1 MESPRS
7 EQSTRSR
14 MPASRQRQGAGQAG
28 LGRGGRAAGG
38 AQSAAAQSHRGR
50 SRGAR
55 GISAAARG
63 GGTWRECRL
72 GLALAARAVGQAQAS
87 PLCSQLRGLGLAR
100 EGEAAEEESGKPRL
114 PAPLPPKLAGVS
126 SRKRKSKQPGA
137 RTCRRLG
144 AGPPAW
150 GTAWK
155 RGVGA
160 LEEPRPGT
168 PRAFPQPLQHHS
180 HRRQLGPGRDGLCS
194 SSSLGHGGG
203 WGRRQSQMWSSVELR
218 CPPHLS
224 PGKGWSSKPSSEGR
238 SLRGGHWGYEEQP
251 SAKPQGTTREGVM
264 STRPVA
270 ASPGSSEL
278 LPTGRAE
285 RATPWLPEPA

>member
-1 MESPRS
+1 MGR
-7 EQSTRSR
+7 
-14 MPASRQRQGAGQAG
+14 
-28 LGRGGRAAGG
+28 GRGGRAAGG
-38 AQSAAAQSHRGR
+38 AQRAAAQSHRGR
-50 SRGAR
+50 SQGAR

-72 GLALAARAVGQAQAS
+72 GLALAVRAVGQAQAS

-126 SRKRKSKQPGA
+126 SRKRKSKQPRA

-155 RGVGA
+155 RGLGA

-203 WGRRQSQMWSSVELR
+203 AVG
-218 CPPHLS
+218 S
-224 PGKGWSSKPSSEGR
+224 PGRGAPAALHTCLLGGAGPQSPAVRGGACGAVTEARGAAFRQAPGRHQRRGDVHPPSSC
-238 SLRGGHWGYEEQP
+238 
-251 SAKPQGTTREGVM
+251 KPG
-264 STRPVA
+264 
-270 ASPGSSEL
+270 EL
-278 LPTGRAE
+278 
-285 RATPWLPEPA
+285 